1 MKTGILFDL
10 DGTMWDSV
18 RPVVDS
24 WNIIIDTLPDFHK
37 RITDEDMMGLMG
49 KTMDDIAY
57 TYFNT
62 LEKKR
67 ALEIME
73 QCLIFENEYISKT
86 GGKLY
91 PHLEEVLADL
101 SKDYELAV
109 VSNCQKGYIE
119 AFAGYHGLEQ
129 YFKDKE
135 CFGGTGLQKDENI
148 RLVVSRMG
156 LDRAVYVGDT
166 MGDYKAATSA
176 GVPFILADYGFGE
189 VSEARYRIEKLT
201 ELRQVVEQIY
211 PPI

>member
-10 DGTMWDSV
+10 DGTLWDSV
-18 RPVVDS
+18 KPVVDS

-37 RITDEDMMGLMG
+37 RITNEDMMGLMG

-67 ALEIME
+67 ALEVME

-86 GGKLY
+86 GGNLY
-91 PHLEEVLADL
+91 PHLEEVLEDL

-119 AFAGYHGLEQ
+119 AFAGYHGLEK
-129 YFKDKE
+129 YFKDTE
-135 CFGGTGLQKDENI
+135 CFGGTGLPKAENI
-148 RLVVSRMG
+148 SLVVSRMK

-166 MGDYKAATSA
+166 LGDYNSAVKA

-189 VSEARYRIEKLT
+189 VPGAEYRIESLT
-201 ELRQVVEQIY
+201 ELRDVISRIKWPE
-211 PPI
+211 